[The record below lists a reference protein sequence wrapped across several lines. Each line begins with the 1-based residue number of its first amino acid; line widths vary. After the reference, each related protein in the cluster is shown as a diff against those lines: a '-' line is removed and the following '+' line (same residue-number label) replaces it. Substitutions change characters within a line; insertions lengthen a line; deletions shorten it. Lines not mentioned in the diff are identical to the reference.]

1 MKRRSLLVVFV
12 LFLLSVALRAQETP
26 PKPVEGDYL
35 VKNFHFRSGE
45 VLPELRLHYRTL
57 GTPTRDANGHVK
69 NAVLIAHGTTGSGKG
84 FLNPNFAG
92 VLFGPDQLLNANRY
106 YIILPDAIGHGGSSK
121 PSNGLHARFPHYDYD
136 DMVAAQH
143 LLLTDGLKVDH
154 LRLFMGTSMGCMHAW
169 VFAETYPDF
178 LDAAMPLACAP
189 VPIAGKNRLFRKII
203 IDAIRSDPGYHGGD
217 YTQQP
222 GSMRTVAG
230 IMLLIG
236 RGPLDFYRENPTR
249 EQADVALD
257 RAENNG
263 MTNLD
268 GNNTIYAFE
277 ASRNYDPSTKLDQIK
292 AAVMFV
298 NSGDDPIN
306 PPEMP
311 FAEEQIKKV
320 KRGKFVLIPTGE
332 QTRGH
337 GTHSLPVVW
346 KQYLEELLK
355 ETER

>member
-1 MKRRSLLVVFV
+1 MKRRFLLIACV
-12 LFLLSVALRAQETP
+12 LFLLTLASAAQQTQP
-26 PKPVEGDYL
+26 TEGDYV
-35 VKNFHFRSGE
+35 VKDFHFRSGE

-57 GTPTRDANGHVK
+57 GTPVRDGNGYVK

-84 FLNPNFAG
+84 FLNPNFAD
-92 VLFGPDQLLNANRY
+92 VLFGPGQLLDANRY

-121 PSNGLHARFPHYDYD
+121 PSDGLHARFPHYDYD
-136 DMVAAQH
+136 DMIAADH
-143 LLLTDGLKVDH
+143 LLLTEGLKVDH
-154 LRLFMGTSMGCMHAW
+154 LRLFIGTSMGCMHAW
-169 VFAETYPDF
+169 VFAEMYADF

-189 VPIAGKNRLFRKII
+189 VPIAGRNRLFRKII

-222 GSMRTVAG
+222 ASMRTVAG
-230 IMLLIG
+230 LMLLIG

-249 EQADVALD
+249 EKVDAALD

-268 GNNTIYAFE
+268 GNNTIYAFD
-277 ASRNYDPSTKLDQIK
+277 ASRNYDPSPKLDQIK

-298 NSGDDPIN
+298 NSADDPIN

-311 FAEEQIKKV
+311 FAEEEIKKV
-320 KRGKFVLIPTGE
+320 KRGRFVLIPTSE

-337 GTHSLPVVW
+337 GTHSLPAVW

-355 ETER
+355 ETEH

>member
-1 MKRRSLLVVFV
+1 MNRTGVVLLGVVFLIRTV
-12 LFLLSVALRAQETP
+12 SAQEAVR
-26 PKPVEGDYL
+26 PVEADY
-35 VKNFHFRSGE
+35 VANNFHFRSGE
-45 VLPELRLHYRTL
+45 VLPKLRLHYRTL
-57 GTPTRDANGHVK
+57 GTPIRDANGRVR

-92 VLFGPDQLLNANRY
+92 VLFGPGQLLDASRY

-121 PSNGLHARFPHYDYD
+121 PSDGMHARFPHYDYD
-136 DMVAAQH
+136 DMIAADH
-143 LLLTDGLKVDH
+143 LLLTEGLNVDH

-189 VPIAGKNRLFRKII
+189 VEIAGRNRLFRKII
-203 IDAIRSDPGYHGGD
+203 IDAIRSDPGYRDGD
-217 YTQQP
+217 YTQEP
-222 GSMRTVAG
+222 GSLRAVAG
-230 IMLLIG
+230 LMLLIG
-236 RGPLDFYRENPTR
+236 RGPLDFYREDPTR
-249 EQADVALD
+249 EKVDAALE

-263 MTNLD
+263 IANLD

-277 ASRNYDPSTKLDQIK
+277 ASRNYDPSPKLDQIK

-298 NSGDDPIN
+298 NSADDPIN

-320 KRGKFVLIPTGE
+320 KRGKFVLIPTSE

-346 KQYLEELLK
+346 KQYLEELLQ
-355 ETER
+355 ETEH

>member
-1 MKRRSLLVVFV
+1 MKRGLLLPLVLCLLTKVVP
-12 LFLLSVALRAQETP
+12 AQQAPE
-26 PKPVEGDYL
+26 PVEGDYRI
-35 VKNFHFRSGE
+35 KNFHFRSGE
-45 VLPELRLHYRTL
+45 DLSELRLHYRTL
-57 GTPTRDANGHVK
+57 GTPVRDAKGHVK

-84 FLNPNFAG
+84 FLGPNFAG
-92 VLFGPDQLLNANRY
+92 VLFGPGQLLDARRY

-121 PSNGLHARFPHYDYD
+121 PSDGMHARFPQYDYD
-136 DMVAAQH
+136 DMIAADH

-189 VPIAGKNRLFRKII
+189 VQIAGRNRLFRKIV
-203 IDAIRSDPGYHGGD
+203 IDAIRSDVGYNGGD
-217 YTQQP
+217 YARQP

-249 EQADVALD
+249 ELADAALE
-257 RAENNG
+257 RAEKNG
-263 MTNLD
+263 VTNLD
-268 GNNTIYAFE
+268 ANDTIYAFD
-277 ASRNYDPSTKLDQIK
+277 ASRNYDPSPKLDQIK

-298 NSGDDPIN
+298 NSADDPIN
-306 PPEMP
+306 PPELP
-311 FAEEQIKKV
+311 FAEDQMKKV
-320 KRGKFVLIPTGE
+320 KRGKFVLIPTSE

-337 GTHSLPVVW
+337 GTHSLPIVW
-346 KQYLEELLK
+346 KQYLAELLQS
-355 ETER
+355 TNR

>member
-1 MKRRSLLVVFV
+1 MKRGPLLTACVLIFLTVV
-12 LFLLSVALRAQETP
+12 SPAQQSPE
-26 PKPVEGDYL
+26 PVESDYT
-35 VKNFHFRSGE
+35 VKDFHFRSGE

-57 GTPTRDANGHVK
+57 GTPVRDANGRVK

-92 VLFGPDQLLNANRY
+92 VLFGPGQLLDASRY
-106 YIILPDAIGHGGSSK
+106 YIVLPDVIGHGGSSK
-121 PSNGLHARFPHYDYD
+121 PSDGLHARFPHYDYD

-169 VFAETYPDF
+169 TFAEAYPDF

-189 VPIAGKNRLFRKII
+189 VPIAGRNRLFRKIV
-203 IDAIRSDPGYHGGD
+203 IDAIRSDPGYHDGD
-217 YTQQP
+217 YTQEP

-230 IMLLIG
+230 LMLLIG

-249 EQADVALD
+249 EQVDAALE

-263 MTNLD
+263 ITNLD
-268 GNNTIYAFE
+268 ANDTIYAFE
-277 ASRNYDPSTKLDQIK
+277 ASRNYDPSPKLDQIK

-298 NSGDDPIN
+298 NSADDPIN

-311 FAEEQIKKV
+311 FAEGQIKKV
-320 KRGKFVLIPTGE
+320 KRGKFVLIPTSA

-337 GTHSLPVVW
+337 GTHSLPAVW

-355 ETER
+355 ETEH

>member
-1 MKRRSLLVVFV
+1 MKRQCFLAACALVLLPVV
-12 LFLLSVALRAQETP
+12 SPAQQT
-26 PKPVEGDYL
+26 PKPVEGDYF
-35 VKNFHFRSGE
+35 VKDFHFGSGE

-57 GTPTRDANGHVK
+57 GTPIRDANGHVN
-69 NAVLIAHGTTGSGKG
+69 NAVLIGHGTTGSGKG

-92 VLFGPDQLLNANRY
+92 VLFGPGQLLDANRY
-106 YIILPDAIGHGGSSK
+106 FIILPDAIGHGGSSK
-121 PSNGLHARFPHYDYD
+121 PSDGLHARFPHYDYD
-136 DMVAAQH
+136 DMITADH
-143 LLLTDGLKVDH
+143 LLLTDGLKIDH

-169 VFAETYPDF
+169 VFAETYPNF

-203 IDAIRSDPGYHGGD
+203 IDAIRSDPGYDGGD

-222 GSMRTVAG
+222 GSLRTVAG

-249 EQADVALD
+249 DQADAALE

-263 MTNLD
+263 ITNLD
-268 GNNTIYAFE
+268 ANNTIYAFE
-277 ASRNYDPSTKLDQIK
+277 ASRNYDPSPKLDQIK

-298 NSGDDPIN
+298 NSADDPIN
-306 PPEMP
+306 PPELP

-320 KRGKFVLIPTGE
+320 KRGKFVLIPTSD

-337 GTHSLPVVW
+337 GTHSLPAVW

>member
-1 MKRRSLLVVFV
+1 MSIR
-12 LFLLSVALRAQETP
+12 
-26 PKPVEGDYL
+26 
-35 VKNFHFRSGE
+35 
-45 VLPELRLHYRTL
+45 
-57 GTPTRDANGHVK
+57 
-69 NAVLIAHGTTGSGKG
+69 SGKG

-92 VLFGPDQLLNANRY
+92 VLFGPGQLLNANRY

>member
-1 MKRRSLLVVFV
+1 MKRRYLLATGV
-12 LFLLSVALRAQETP
+12 LFLLSIAAPAQQT
-26 PKPVEGDYL
+26 PKPVEGDY
-35 VKNFHFRSGE
+35 VTKDFRFRSGE
-45 VLPELRLHYRTL
+45 VLPELRLHYHTL
-57 GTPTRDANGHVK
+57 GTPVRDGNGHVK
-69 NAVLIAHGTTGSGKG
+69 NAVLIAHGTTGSGNG
-84 FLNPNFAG
+84 FLNANFAG
-92 VLFGPDQLLNANRY
+92 VLFGPGQSLDANRY

-121 PSNGLHARFPHYDYD
+121 PSDGLHARFPHYDYD

-169 VFAETYPDF
+169 TFAETYPDF
-178 LDAAMPLACAP
+178 LEAAMPLACAP
-189 VPIAGKNRLFRKII
+189 VAIAGRNRLFRKII

-217 YTQQP
+217 YTQEP
-222 GSMRTVAG
+222 GSMRTAAG

-249 EQADVALD
+249 EQADAALD
-257 RAENNG
+257 RAENNAIA
-263 MTNLD
+263 NLD
-268 GNNTIYAFE
+268 ANNTIYAFE
-277 ASRNYDPSTKLDQIK
+277 ASRNYDPSPKLEQIK

-298 NSGDDPIN
+298 NSADDPIN
-306 PPEMP
+306 PPELP

-320 KRGKFVLIPTGE
+320 KRGKFVLIPTSE

-337 GTHSLPVVW
+337 GTHSLPAVW